1 MGQTST
7 KRINIY
13 FVTIVITLGGL
24 LFGYDTG
31 VINGTQFYFS
41 KYFELT
47 GWLKGFIVSS
57 ALLGALLGAA
67 SAGVI
72 SKSIGRKKSLIIS
85 AILFSISAWGSGLP
99 EMLPESMTLMV
110 VFRILGGIAIGMASM
125 NAPMYI
131 AEIAPAKIRGTLV
144 TYYQMAVVIGFFVV
158 FLATY
163 FIGNGLTEQQNI
175 DYGWR
180 YMFWSE
186 LVPALAFLL
195 LLFMVPKSPRWLM
208 IKGNEEEAKNVLVAI
223 HGQEMADKEFVEI
236 KESIEKEG
244 SVEKV
249 SIFKKSLFPIVV
261 IGTVLSVL
269 QQFTGIN
276 AVLYYGADIFEQAL
290 GFGKEDILLQQILLA
305 TVNLLFT
312 FIAMFTVDKLG
323 RKPLLIIGGF
333 GMLIGFLIMGFTL
346 YLSDYSAVNSA
357 GLPAISSTEGIIC
370 LIGILMFIGSFAMSM
385 GPIVWV
391 LLSEIF
397 PNSIRSTAMAI
408 AVAAQWL
415 ANYFVSQTFPIVVE
429 SDANRLVADGGTW
442 NNSLPYFLFSAFI
455 IFIIF
460 FTWKWIPE
468 TKGKTLEEME
478 AIFNKGKS

>member
-67 SAGVI
+67 SAGMI

-85 AILFSISAWGSGLP
+85 AVLFAISAWGSGLP
-99 EMLPESMTLMV
+99 EILPESMTLMV
-110 VFRILGGIAIGMASM
+110 IFRILGGIAIGMASM

-131 AEIAPAKIRGTLV
+131 AEIAPAKNRGTLV

-186 LVPALAFLL
+186 LVPALAFFI

-208 IKGNEEEAKNVLVAI
+208 IKGKEEEAKNVLVAI
-223 HGQEMADKEFVEI
+223 HGQEMADKEFTEI
-236 KESIEKEG
+236 KESIEQEG
-244 SVEKV
+244 TLKKHQF
-249 SIFKKSLFPIVV
+249 FKSHCFQL
-261 IGTVLSVL
+261 
-269 QQFTGIN
+269 
-276 AVLYYGADIFEQAL
+276 
-290 GFGKEDILLQQILLA
+290 
-305 TVNLLFT
+305 
-312 FIAMFTVDKLG
+312 
-323 RKPLLIIGGF
+323 
-333 GMLIGFLIMGFTL
+333 
-346 YLSDYSAVNSA
+346 
-357 GLPAISSTEGIIC
+357 
-370 LIGILMFIGSFAMSM
+370 
-385 GPIVWV
+385 
-391 LLSEIF
+391 
-397 PNSIRSTAMAI
+397 
-408 AVAAQWL
+408 
-415 ANYFVSQTFPIVVE
+415 
-429 SDANRLVADGGTW
+429 
-442 NNSLPYFLFSAFI
+442 
-455 IFIIF
+455 
-460 FTWKWIPE
+460 
-468 TKGKTLEEME
+468 
-478 AIFNKGKS
+478 

>member
-1 MGQTST
+1 MSQLST

-13 FVTIVITLGGL
+13 FITIVITLGGL

-47 GWLKGFIVSS
+47 GALKGFIVSS
-57 ALLGALLGAA
+57 ALLGALAGAA
-67 SAGVI
+67 GAGLL
-72 SKSIGRKKSLIIS
+72 SKAIGRKRSLIIS
-85 AILFSISAWGSGLP
+85 AILFAISAWGSGLP
-99 EMLPESMTLMV
+99 DILPESISLMV
-110 VFRILGGIAIGMASM
+110 FFRIIGGIAIGIASM

-131 AEIAPAKIRGTLV
+131 AEISPAKNRGTLV

-158 FLATY
+158 FLVTY
-163 FIGNGLTEQQNI
+163 FIGNEMTEEQNI
-175 DYGWR
+175 SRGWR

-186 LVPALAFLL
+186 MVPATLFLV

-208 IKGNEEEAKNVLVAI
+208 LKGKEEEAKNILTRI
-223 HGQEMADKEFVEI
+223 HGKEMANKEFVEI
-236 KESIEKEG
+236 KESIQQEGKAEKA
-244 SVEKV
+244 
-249 SIFKKSLFPIVV
+249 SIFSKSLFPIII
-261 IGTVLSVL
+261 IGTVLSIL

-312 FIAMFTVDKLG
+312 FVAMFTVDKLG

-333 GMLIGFLIMGFTL
+333 GMLIGFLMMGFTL
-346 YLSDYSAVNSA
+346 YYSDYSQLNSA
-357 GLPAISSTEGIIC
+357 GLPTISSSEGIIA
-370 LIGILMFIGSFAMSM
+370 LVGILLFIASFAMSM

-397 PNSIRSTAMAI
+397 PNRIRSAAMSI

-415 ANYFVSQTFPIVVE
+415 ANYFVSQSFPIIVE
-429 SDANRLVADGGTW
+429 SEANKLQVDGGVW
-442 NNSLPYFLFSAFI
+442 NNALPYFIFSGFIVVIILFV
-455 IFIIF
+455 
-460 FTWKWIPE
+460 WKFIPE

-478 AIFNKGKS
+478 TLFEN